1 MTDYVILTSFNSKDK
16 IPLDSGAEHA
26 PTTPSEI
33 VSRGFFK
40 VLLQRC
46 LTLLL
51 IRASSGSCAVVT
63 ASDWHHA
70 ACAFI
75 LSFNVFFL
83 IFFFYLFLHRRSCV
97 YFLPN
102 VLSGSLAKLFLAPRA
117 YFTSLKSRAWITS
130 THTHTHTHPELLCG
144 FACASHCNSLLIIL
158 DLLLFELQISYNS
171 PLRSIQCENA

>member
-16 IPLDSGAEHA
+16 IPLDSGAKHA

-33 VSRGFFK
+33 ISRGFFK
-40 VLLQRC
+40 VPLQRY

-51 IRASSGSCAVVT
+51 ISVSSGSCAVVT
-63 ASDWHHA
+63 GSDWHHA

-75 LSFNVFFL
+75 LCFNLLFFL
-83 IFFFYLFLHRRSCV
+83 PFLASCV

-130 THTHTHTHPELLCG
+130 THTRTHARTHARTHTHTHAHTHTHTHTHPQLLCFCLC
-144 FACASHCNSLLIIL
+144 FAL
-158 DLLLFELQISYNS
+158 
-171 PLRSIQCENA
+171 